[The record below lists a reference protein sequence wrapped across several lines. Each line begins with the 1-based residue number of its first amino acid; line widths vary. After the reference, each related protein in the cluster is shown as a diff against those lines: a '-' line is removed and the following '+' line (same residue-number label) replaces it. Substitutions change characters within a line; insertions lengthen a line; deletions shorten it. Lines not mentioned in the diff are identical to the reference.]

1 MRSFFSNLANYDTLL
16 AGFALF
22 MPVKFA
28 HSRAMTHADPL
39 DQKAVAIARQ
49 YLGEV
54 AWPTIV
60 LGLSL
65 VLTYVA
71 TVMMAL
77 TGVLSLW
84 IAVPVVAILT
94 YSSYTIL
101 HESVHGSISGNRNS
115 LRWINKALGYVAAWI
130 VMIPLTAHRH
140 EHTAHHRYTNNE
152 IRDPDFHIGQM
163 RNSLPA
169 MARAVVRAIVSQFRY
184 YSENRWTKA
193 PFKEKVHLGLEVAA
207 AIMPRLTV
215 MVSGHWVEGVALFVF
230 GWMIGAI
237 VLLYLFVYVVHRPHE
252 QVGRYVD
259 TSTILLPRPLHAL
272 ITWLWLFQNYHS
284 IHHLFPR
291 VPFYKYAKLYGA
303 LEDIMLAKGAPIYR
317 ITIRGLKA
325 APPTLAN

>member
-1 MRSFFSNLANYDTLL
+1 MTRVDT
-16 AGFALF
+16 
-22 MPVKFA
+22 
-28 HSRAMTHADPL
+28 L

-49 YLGEV
+49 YMGEV
-54 AWPTIV
+54 AWLTIV

-65 VLTYVA
+65 ALMYVA
-71 TVMMAL
+71 TVTMAL
-77 TGVLSLW
+77 IGLVSLW

-101 HESVHGSISGNRNS
+101 HESVHGSISGNRHS

-140 EHTAHHRYTNNE
+140 EHTAHHRYANDE

-169 MARAVVRAIVSQFRY
+169 MAQAVVRAIVSQFRY
-184 YSENRWTKA
+184 YAENRWTKA
-193 PFKEKVHLGLEVAA
+193 PAKEKVHLCLEVAA
-207 AIMPRLTV
+207 AIVPRLTV
-215 MVSGHWVEGVALFVF
+215 MVAGYWVEGVALFVL
-230 GWMIGAI
+230 GWLIGAI
-237 VLLYLFVYVVHRPHE
+237 ILLYLFAYVVHRPHE

-291 VPFYKYAKLYGA
+291 VPFYRYAELYGE
-303 LEDIMLAKGAPIYR
+303 LEDIMLAKGAPICR
-317 ITIRGLKA
+317 IAIRGLKA
-325 APPTLAN
+325 SSPTLAN

>member
-1 MRSFFSNLANYDTLL
+1 MALRKAIVSKTDLL
-16 AGFALF
+16 D
-22 MPVKFA
+22 
-28 HSRAMTHADPL
+28 R
-39 DQKAVAIARQ
+39 QAIASARQ
-49 YLGEV
+49 YMGMV
-54 AWPTIV
+54 AWPTVILGLV
-60 LGLSL
+60 LGAS
-65 VLTYVA
+65 YIA
-71 TVMMAL
+71 TVVMAL
-77 TGVLSLW
+77 TGFLALW
-84 IAVPVVAILT
+84 SAVPLVAVLT
-94 YSSYTIL
+94 YASYTVL
-101 HESVHGSISGNRNS
+101 HESVHGSITGNDQS
-115 LRWINKALGYVAAWI
+115 LRWLNKALGYMAAWI

-140 EHTAHHRYTNNE
+140 EHTAHHRYTNDE

-163 RNSLPA
+163 RNSLLA

-193 PFKEKVHLGLEVAA
+193 PFKEKVHLCLEVAA
-207 AIMPRLTV
+207 AIMPRLAV
-215 MVSGHWVEGVALFVF
+215 MVAGHWVEGVALFVL
-230 GWMIGAI
+230 GWLIGAI
-237 VLLYLFVYVVHRPHE
+237 ILLYLFAYVVHRPHE